1 MNYKFKTKPYKHQ
14 LTALEKS
21 WNKENFAYF
30 MEMGTGKTKVLIDN
44 LAMLYDKGKIDGALI
59 IAPKGVVKTWY
70 EQELPTHLPNHIEN
84 VTVLWQPNI
93 TKTQREKLES
103 LFEIETAFHILI
115 MNVESLSTDKG
126 VKFASKFIN
135 SHKTLMAIDEST
147 TIKTPTAKR
156 TKNIIDI
163 GKLAK
168 YRRIMTGSP
177 ITKNP
182 LDLYTQCEFLDPWLL
197 DFSSYYAFR
206 NRYAEMKTMHIHG
219 RSIQVVDKFQNL
231 GELSETVKQFSYR
244 VLKEDC
250 LDLPDKIFI
259 KRHVSLT
266 PDQKKIYE
274 QMKKAAMAMLNGKMT
289 TTMTVLTQLMRLHQ
303 ITCGH
308 FIADDG
314 STQSVDSNRLNE
326 LMNILEE
333 TEGKAIIWAN
343 YQLSVGEIIQ
353 RIIKEYGPGSV
364 VHYYGKTL
372 PEQRDYAIDAFQKG
386 KARFFVGTPAT
397 GGYGLTPQEDRQD
410 FIRKFQNDPKCRFLI
425 GTPQTGGYGITLT
438 QANTVIYYSN
448 SYDLEKRLQ
457 SEDRAHRIGQ
467 KKPVTYVDLIA
478 EDTVDEKIVK
488 ALRDKINIASEVMGE
503 ELKDWI

>member
-1 MNYKFKTKPYKHQ
+1 
-14 LTALEKS
+14 
-21 WNKENFAYF
+21 
-30 MEMGTGKTKVLIDN
+30 VLIDN

-70 EQELPTHLPNHIEN
+70 EQELPTHLPDHIEN
-84 VTVLWQPNI
+84 VTVLWQSNI
-93 TKTQREKLES
+93 TKAQQEKLES
-103 LFEIETAFHILI
+103 LFEIETALHILV
-115 MNVESLSTDKG
+115 MNVEALSTDKG
-126 VKFASKFIN
+126 VKFATKFIN

-147 TIKTPTAKR
+147 TIKTPSAQR
-156 TKNIIDI
+156 TKNIIKI
-163 GKLAK
+163 GEQAK
-168 YRRIMTGSP
+168 YKRIMTGSP

-206 NRYAEMKTMHIHG
+206 NRYAEMKTMHLRG
-219 RSIQVVDKFQNL
+219 RSIQVVSEFKNL
-231 GELSETVKQFSYR
+231 GELSEIVKNFSYR

-250 LDLPDKIFI
+250 LDLPPKVFI

-266 PDQKKIYE
+266 PDQKKIYN
-274 QMKKAAMAMLNGKMT
+274 QMKENALAILNGKLT
-289 TTMTVLTQLMRLHQ
+289 STMTVLTQLMRLHQ

-314 STQSVDSNRLNE
+314 STQAVESNRLNE
-326 LMNILEE
+326 LMNVLEE

-353 RIIKEYGPGSV
+353 RIIKEYGEDSY
-364 VHYYGKTL
+364 VHY
-372 PEQRDYAIDAFQKG
+372 
-386 KARFFVGTPAT
+386 
-397 GGYGLTPQEDRQD
+397 YGLTPQEDRQD

-448 SYDLEKRLQ
+448 GYDLEKRLQ

-467 KKPVTYVDLIA
+467 KKTVTYIDLIC

>member
-21 WNKENFAYF
+21 WNKETYAYF

-44 LAMLYDKGKIDGALI
+44 MSMLYDKGKIDGALI
-59 IAPKGVVKTWY
+59 VAPKGVVKTWY
-70 EQELPTHLPNHIEN
+70 EQEIPTHLPNHIEN
-84 VTVLWQPNI
+84 VSVLWQPNI
-93 TKTQREKLES
+93 TKKQQEKLES
-103 LFEIETAFHILI
+103 LFEIETALHILV
-115 MNVESLSTDKG
+115 MNVEAFSTDKG
-126 VKFASKFIN
+126 MKFASKFLN
-135 SHKTLMAIDEST
+135 SHKVLMAIDEST

-156 TKNIIDI
+156 TKNIIGL
-163 GKLAK
+163 GKYAK

-182 LDLYTQCEFLDPWLL
+182 LDLYTQCEFLDPYLL
-197 DFSSYYAFR
+197 NHSSYYSFR
-206 NRYAEMKTMHIHG
+206 NRYAEMKTMHVRG
-219 RSIQVVDKFQNL
+219 RSIQVVFAFQNL
-231 GELSETVKQFSYR
+231 AELSEKVKGFSYR

-250 LDLPDKIFI
+250 LDLPPKNFI
-259 KRHVSLT
+259 KRYVTLT
-266 PDQKKIYE
+266 PDQKKVYQ
-274 QMKKAAMAMLNGKMT
+274 QMKKEAIATLNGKVT
-289 TTMTVLTQLMRLHQ
+289 STMTVLTQLMRLHQ

-308 FIADDG
+308 FTADDG
-314 STQSVDSNRLNE
+314 STQSVESNRLNE
-326 LMNILEE
+326 LMSVLEE

-353 RIIKEYGPGSV
+353 RIVKEYGEDSY
-364 VHYYGKTL
+364 VHYYG
-372 PEQRDYAIDAFQKG
+372 
-386 KARFFVGTPAT
+386 
-397 GGYGLTPQEDRQD
+397 LTSQEDRQD

-448 SYDLEKRLQ
+448 GYDLEKRLQ

-467 KKPVTYVDLIA
+467 NKTVTYVDLIC

-488 ALRDKINIASEVMGE
+488 ALRDKINIASEVLGE
-503 ELKDWI
+503 ELKAWI

>member
-1 MNYKFKTKPYKHQ
+1 MNYKFKTKPYAHQ

-84 VTVLWQPNI
+84 VTVLWQSNI
-93 TKTQREKLES
+93 TKKQQEKLET
-103 LFEIETAFHILI
+103 LFEIETALHILV
-115 MNVESLSTDKG
+115 MNVEALSTEKG

-135 SHKTLMAIDEST
+135 SHKTMMAIDEST
-147 TIKTPTAKR
+147 TIKTPTARR
-156 TKNIIDI
+156 TKNIIGI
-163 GKLAK
+163 GKHAK
-168 YRRIMTGSP
+168 YKRIMTGSP

-197 DFSSYYAFR
+197 DFTSYYAFR
-206 NRYAEMKTMHIHG
+206 NRYAEMKTMHLRG
-219 RSIQVVDKFQNL
+219 RSIQVVSEFKNL
-231 GELSETVKQFSYR
+231 GELSETVKNFSYR

-250 LDLPDKIFI
+250 LDLPPKNFI
-259 KRHVSLT
+259 KRHVTLT
-266 PDQKKIYE
+266 PAQKKVYE
-274 QMKKAAMAMLNGKMT
+274 QMKKAAMAVLNGKVT

-308 FIADDG
+308 FTADDG
-314 STQSVDSNRLNE
+314 SVQEVESNRLNE
-326 LMNILEE
+326 LMSILEE

-343 YQLSVGEIIQ
+343 YQRDVAQIIEH
-353 RIIKEYGPGSV
+353 IEKK
-364 VHYYGKTL
+364 YGKGSIV
-372 PEQRDYAIDAFQKG
+372 DY
-386 KARFFVGTPAT
+386 
-397 GGYGLTPQEDRQD
+397 YGLTPQEDRQD
-410 FIRKFQNDPKCRFLI
+410 NIRKFQNDSNCRFLI

-448 SYDLEKRLQ
+448 GYDLEKRLQ

-467 KKPVTYVDLIA
+467 KKTVTYVDLIC

-503 ELKDWI
+503 ELKEWI